1 MASAAAARP
10 LASVGRNQIMD
21 SKYVERPVE
30 GLRTAVR
37 FRPAPP
43 TNTKAPLRGFCVC
56 WLRQAGNEPPPVR
69 LREVQ
74 WTSLGR
80 ATNGSAVLS
89 AAKDAV
95 IALSDNSTFRPTA
108 LTCDHP
114 KPHGRRARG
123 FAKHCFAPLRATS
136 ATREARAR
144 HIPPGSNTK
153 SRFAATR
160 QPSAPVPPPYSC
172 CARCSS
178 WRRQSSVWN
187 QPARWQSAHKVRG
200 PTADPSR
207 RKPAP
212 TAGR

>member
-43 TNTKAPLRGFCVC
+43 AKEN
-56 WLRQAGNEPPPVR
+56 
-69 LREVQ
+69 
-74 WTSLGR
+74 
-80 ATNGSAVLS
+80 ATQSDRVAFSFAALKSAES
-89 AAKDAV
+89 
-95 IALSDNSTFRPTA
+95 NRRPQ
-108 LTCDHP
+108 
-114 KPHGRRARG
+114 GRRARG

-136 ATREARAR
+136 AAREARVR

-187 QPARWQSAHKVRG
+187 QPAHQESAHKVRG
-200 PTADPSR
+200 LTADLSR
-207 RKPAP
+207 MKPAP